1 MNTNSD
7 ANDAKII
14 DEMADAMR
22 RFGDGCTR
30 DQLTLQ
36 FTSAEIDRFCEKA
49 RARANEQ
56 AVYQRRAR
64 VAANAVAA

>member
-1 MNTNSD
+1 MHSKSD

-22 RFGDGCTR
+22 RAGDGCTR
-30 DQLTLQ
+30 EQLTLQ

-56 AVYQRRAR
+56 SVIQRRAR
-64 VAANAVAA
+64 VAAGTIAA